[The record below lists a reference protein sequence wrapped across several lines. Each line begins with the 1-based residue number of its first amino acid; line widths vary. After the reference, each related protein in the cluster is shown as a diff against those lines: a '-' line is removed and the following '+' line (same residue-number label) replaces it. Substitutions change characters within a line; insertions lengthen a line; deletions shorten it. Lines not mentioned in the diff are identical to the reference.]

1 MRAIKTVKLRSDN
14 GGAMRKVGWV
24 ATGLGALGLLA
35 AVAMVVNSLPELR
48 RYVKMETM

>member
-1 MRAIKTVKLRSDN
+1 
-14 GGAMRKVGWV
+14 MRKVGWV

-35 AVAMVVNSLPELR
+35 GLAMLVGSLPELR

>member
-1 MRAIKTVKLRSDN
+1 MRVAIKTRPSSG
-14 GGAMRKVGWV
+14 GGAMQKVGWL

-35 AVAMVVNSLPELR
+35 VLALVVNSLPELR

>member
-1 MRAIKTVKLRSDN
+1 MQ
-14 GGAMRKVGWV
+14 KVGWV

-35 AVAMVVNSLPELR
+35 AAAMLATSLPELR